1 MFDETRVLFDE
12 VQKLSGDQR
21 GPFMTWL
28 VVSTIRD
35 VAYYIVAGI
44 VIWALGRRLIQ
55 GILQGMRESRRER
68 A

>member
-1 MFDETRVLFDE
+1 MFEETRVLFDE
-12 VQKLSGDQR
+12 VRKLSGDER

-28 VVSTIRD
+28 VVSVIRD

-55 GILQGMRESRRER
+55 GILQAMRESRRER